1 MVIGQYACADVY
13 LNENA
18 DFHGGGFHLTL
29 HFQPH
34 LPLLTGTIVG

>member
-1 MVIGQYACADVY
+1 MVIGPYVYADGY
-13 LNENA
+13 LNEDA

-34 LPLLTGTIVG
+34 LPLLPGPL